1 MVLEKREWIIIS
13 IITFILGI
21 LVGNYA
27 FKSSNNNL
35 INIEDQEPKIY
46 VDIAGEIKFPG
57 VYEIENGDRVFQLI
71 EKAGGATENADISS
85 INLSKKLTDGEK
97 IIIFAKRNLIDSE
110 TTSSSTTQSN
120 TSSSVNSPTKKSNL
134 ININTASQKEL
145 EELSGIGPVLA
156 QRIIDYREKN
166 GYFSTIEDIKKVSG
180 IGDKRFEAIKDS
192 ITVGPWENYLD

>member
-57 VYEIENGDRVFQLI
+57 VYEMENGDRVFQLI

-192 ITVGPWENYLD
+192 ITVGP

>member
-1 MVLEKREWIIIS
+1 MVLEKREWVIIS

-35 INIEDQEPKIY
+35 INIEDQVTKIY

-192 ITVGPWENYLD
+192 ITVGP

>member
-46 VDIAGEIKFPG
+46 VDIAGEIKSPG
-57 VYEIENGDRVFQLI
+57 VYEMENGDRVFQLI

-192 ITVGPWENYLD
+192 ITVGP

>member
-46 VDIAGEIKFPG
+46 VDIAGEIKSPG
-57 VYEIENGDRVFQLI
+57 VYEMENGDRVFQLI

-110 TTSSSTTQSN
+110 TT
-120 TSSSVNSPTKKSNL
+120 TSSSITQSDTSSSINSSTNKSNL

-145 EELSGIGPVLA
+145 EELPGIGPALA
-156 QRIIDYREKN
+156 QKIIDYREKN

-192 ITVGPWENYLD
+192 ITVGP

>member
-35 INIEDQEPKIY
+35 INIEDQVTKIY
-46 VDIAGEIKFPG
+46 VDIAGEIKSPG
-57 VYEIENGDRVFQLI
+57 VYEMENGDRVFQLI

-110 TTSSSTTQSN
+110 TT
-120 TSSSVNSPTKKSNL
+120 TSSSITQSDTSSSINSSTNKSNL

-145 EELSGIGPVLA
+145 EELPGIGPALA

-192 ITVGPWENYLD
+192 ITVGP

>member
-46 VDIAGEIKFPG
+46 VDIAGEVKFPG
-57 VYEIENGDRVFQLI
+57 VYEMENGDRVFHLI

-110 TTSSSTTQSN
+110 TT
-120 TSSSVNSPTKKSNL
+120 TSSSITQSDTSSSINSSTKNSNL

-145 EELSGIGPVLA
+145 EELPGIGPALA

-192 ITVGPWENYLD
+192 ITVGP

>member
-46 VDIAGEIKFPG
+46 VDIAGEIKSPG
-57 VYEIENGDRVFQLI
+57 VYEMENGDRVFQLI

-110 TTSSSTTQSN
+110 TT
-120 TSSSVNSPTKKSNL
+120 TSSSITQSDTSSSINSSTNKSNL

-145 EELSGIGPVLA
+145 EELPGIGPALA

-192 ITVGPWENYLD
+192 ITVGP